1 VAEVDERRSRR
12 LEDQGLVFMG
22 RGGEMP
28 ESKEL
33 IIGSSDQLLQ
43 QTTRRRFLGLLAMG
57 GSVLLLPSVF
67 TACDD
72 DDSITDPFTDP
83 SRYRLDLSNDTGILN
98 YAYALEQLEAA
109 FYTAALT
116 SPGFAAL
123 SAAEKEVL
131 QDLQK
136 HEVIHREFF
145 KQALGAA
152 ALPEIGFNATT
163 VASLMTTDVKLLST
177 SQLLEDTGVSAYNGA
192 GKYLTV
198 PANLLTAGKIVSVE
212 ARHAAAIRDIR
223 DIRAGNTG
231 RLFAGD
237 DVVNASGLDV
247 KAEPD
252 NVLAAVGTLN
262 VLTSPISIS
271 TQPDSTKRSQPD
283 QPAPT
288 PA

>member
-1 VAEVDERRSRR
+1 
-12 LEDQGLVFMG
+12 
-22 RGGEMP
+22 MP

-33 IIGSSDQLLQ
+33 IIRSGDQLLQ

-57 GSVLLLPSVF
+57 GSILMLPSVF

-72 DDSITDPFTDP
+72 NSITDPFTDP
-83 SRYRLDLSNDTGILN
+83 DRYRLDLSTDTGILN

-109 FYTAALT
+109 YYTAVLT
-116 SPGFAAL
+116 AAGFAAL

-136 HEVIHREFF
+136 HEVIHRQFF
-145 KQALGAA
+145 KQVLGTA
-152 ALPEIGFNATT
+152 ALPDIGFNATT
-163 VASLMTTDVKLLST
+163 VGTLTATDTAILKT

-198 PANLLTAGKIVSVE
+198 AANLLVAGKIVSVE

-231 RLFAGD
+231 KLFAGD
-237 DVVNASGLDV
+237 DVVNAQGLDV
-247 KAEPD
+247 KSEPST
-252 NVLAAVGTLN
+252 VLASVASLN
-262 VLTSPISIS
+262 VLTSPLSIS
-271 TQPDSTKRSQPD
+271 KAPTGTSTPDAN
-283 QPAPT
+283 APT